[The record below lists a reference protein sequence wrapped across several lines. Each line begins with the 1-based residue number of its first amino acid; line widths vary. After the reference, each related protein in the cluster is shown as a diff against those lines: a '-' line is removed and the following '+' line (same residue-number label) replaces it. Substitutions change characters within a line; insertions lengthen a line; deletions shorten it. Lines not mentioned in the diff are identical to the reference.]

1 MVIKAEKGTDE
12 LLPAEVYE
20 VCDGAWV
27 EDADSHHILINLY
40 PKSVD
45 GLLSLLAK
53 SGLPY
58 EMVSIREEEDRDYV
72 ALIKK
77 HFTPISV
84 GNITILPPWKKSLK
98 AGPKIIIDPGMAF
111 GTGRHEST
119 RIMLRMMR
127 AIKLEGMS
135 VLDIGCGSGILA
147 IYAHI
152 MGASRVVAA
161 DHDIC
166 AVEAVGTNAA
176 LNSAHHIET
185 LCADIGDLKG
195 QFDVVLANL
204 DAMTFSTYST
214 YIAGLVKDQG
224 LLLVSGI
231 EASQKDAALPL
242 FCNLRRVSQRRM
254 NDWYGFTFQRDRRS
268 SPHQ

>member
-84 GNITILPPWKKSLK
+84 GNITILPL
-98 AGPKIIIDPGMAF
+98 G
-111 GTGRHEST
+111 
-119 RIMLRMMR
+119 
-127 AIKLEGMS
+127 
-135 VLDIGCGSGILA
+135 
-147 IYAHI
+147 
-152 MGASRVVAA
+152 
-161 DHDIC
+161 
-166 AVEAVGTNAA
+166 
-176 LNSAHHIET
+176 
-185 LCADIGDLKG
+185 
-195 QFDVVLANL
+195 
-204 DAMTFSTYST
+204 
-214 YIAGLVKDQG
+214 
-224 LLLVSGI
+224 
-231 EASQKDAALPL
+231 
-242 FCNLRRVSQRRM
+242 RRV
-254 NDWYGFTFQRDRRS
+254 
-268 SPHQ
+268 